1 MCPGGSKGVTSEG
14 HQTMEVLETR
24 PTKKK
29 KKGIEEEA

>member
-1 MCPGGSKGVTSEG
+1 MCPGGSKGVTSQV

-29 KKGIEEEA
+29 EKGIGEEA